1 MHMSPL
7 ADLADVVHSWPMA
20 RPFAAVALAV
30 LITGAAGCGG
40 PGEAAPSACGE
51 SRDLVCAMSDYAS
64 TGIAAVR
71 LADGANESRFGVDLG
86 KDPALAQSGGRLFL
100 LARDQDLLFELDAT
114 CGAPI
119 SKTSVHDDEAKATQN
134 PQDVAVDAS
143 GALWIPRFNDG
154 SLLVIP
160 RTGPRAALS
169 LAAYDED
176 GSPQPASA
184 TTLTTSR
191 GERVFV
197 ALERLDRDLVSRRP
211 SAMLEVDPVRRAVVA
226 SHPLVGQNP
235 FGPAV
240 AHDGALWLA
249 AAGSFDRADEPE
261 AGVAR
266 FDPETGQS
274 RLVVGEASLG
284 GSVVQLALRGSCG
297 AAIVASATRDV
308 NSTSLVTFDVSRGAV
323 VQPAG
328 AAALSTPGYDLQGL
342 TFVGDALF
350 VGDRRP
356 SASGGHPLH
365 AFVMDVSCTLLASA
379 GPRVSVPQRPVS
391 LRAVRQATR

>member
-1 MHMSPL
+1 
-7 ADLADVVHSWPMA
+7 MA
-20 RPFAAVALAV
+20 RSSSLAALAALAALVALA
-30 LITGAAGCGG
+30 GGCGG
-40 PGEAAPSACGE
+40 PGEVAPAACGE
-51 SRDLVCAMSDYAS
+51 ARDLVCAMSDYAS
-64 TGIAAVR
+64 TGIATVR
-71 LADGANESRFGVDLG
+71 IADGASESRFGVDLG
-86 KDPALAQSGGRLFL
+86 KDPELAQSGGRLFL
-100 LARDQDLLFELDAT
+100 LARDQDLVFELDPT

-119 SKTSVHDDEAKATQN
+119 RKTSVHDDDAKATQN
-134 PQDVAVDAS
+134 PQDVAVDAR

-154 SLLVIP
+154 SLLVVP
-160 RTGPRAALS
+160 REGPRAVLS

-176 GSPQPASA
+176 GSPQPSSA

-211 SAMLEVDPVRRAVVA
+211 SAMLEIDPVSRAVIA
-226 SHPLVGQNP
+226 SHPLVGRNP
-235 FGPAV
+235 FGLAV
-240 AHDGALWLA
+240 AHEGALWLA
-249 AAGSFDRADEPE
+249 TAGSFERADEPE

-274 RLVVGEASLG
+274 RLVVQEASLG
-284 GSVVQLALRGSCG
+284 GSVVQVALRGSCG

-308 NSTSLVTFDVSRGAV
+308 NATSLVTFDAARGVV
-323 VQPAG
+323 VQPAS
-328 AAALSTPGYDLQGL
+328 AAALSTPGFDLQGL

-356 SASGGHPLH
+356 SGGGGGHPLH
-365 AFVMDVSCTLLASA
+365 AFVMDASCTLSASA
-379 GPRVSVPQRPVS
+379 GPRVSVPQRPVA